1 MEYTAIKNE
10 IMPFLAAWMQ
20 LEIVI
25 LNEVSQKEK
34 AKYHMIPFMCG
45 I

>member
-20 LEIVI
+20 LEILI
-25 LNEVSQKEK
+25 LSGVRKGKTN
-34 AKYHMIPFMCG
+34 I